1 MRAAKN
7 PASLHTRQPGI
18 NQKRLALSVSA
29 ALDRACV
36 RTVGIGTTH
45 LRAGCRGFI
54 GPVPLPLVIRGITF
68 ASDMLPQFCPSVK
81 GFCIFSVFFSGKY
94 KKSTRPL
101 ISSSKPVVCGSVS
114 EIYLSLRVSRSSP
127 KIRSSIS
134 GRSGCWGIIS
144 FLILLSP
151 PSLYSMLYYSTI
163 FPDCKLNFC
172 KLTTIKQKTDARSC
186 IRSIYKA

>member
-1 MRAAKN
+1 M
-7 PASLHTRQPGI
+7 T
-18 NQKRLALSVSA
+18 AL
-29 ALDRACV
+29 
-36 RTVGIGTTH
+36 T
-45 LRAGCRGFI
+45 LRAVFFLQKNNTRNVF
-54 GPVPLPLVIRGITF
+54 PLRVLRPDETVFHILNGT
-68 ASDMLPQFCPSVK
+68 P
-81 GFCIFSVFFSGKY
+81 SVFFSGKY

-127 KIRSSIS
+127 KIKSSIS